1 MDHAI
6 LSSRKFDGRLPPR
19 GGDGMSDDE
28 IMILIGI
35 VQTAI
40 AVYAVFF
47 KK

>member
-1 MDHAI
+1 
-6 LSSRKFDGRLPPR
+6 
-19 GGDGMSDDE
+19 MSKRTADD
-28 IMILIGI
+28 IMILVGI